1 MRAAK
6 GAPVISPPFDPA
18 ALDPSGL
25 GEHIAVPFEV
35 RRLPHARLLWLNERW
50 LIEAGM
56 APHDT
61 QARASFAAR
70 MLQDFAVT
78 SRVSDLPGTSA
89 CPHVLH
95 ADRYGGTGG
104 APHGGSGRC
113 GIKDGF
119 IAKGIGK
126 TPLVSEG
133 VDVLHKSGRMSVGE
147 AIRETVSAE
156 IANRELPWGAV
167 PTVAIIDAG
176 FDFPHGECAEPRR
189 AAIVIRP
196 AFIRPAH
203 FERSIFFGTGGYR
216 DSAQFQD
223 ALRVRD
229 ATRAAVAAPLTYPPL
244 LEMFR
249 RFAQQIGVARARRLW
264 QGRFLSS
271 NVSIDGALVD
281 FGSFRAVPNW
291 RRTIGLAGECFGAEA
306 EQLRHTFLSVAGFF
320 GKYAPQAL
328 AGLDPRPYLRELA
341 ALERASFLDA
351 CLAGLGAQA
360 ASDTAPAREL
370 VACLEAYY
378 VRQQA
383 ARTGVDVAGGCR
395 WIHDAFTGR
404 AAARPGTAHEQ
415 AAEAQLLAAI
425 RAAEASR
432 ELGGVSLRR
441 AAEFF
446 RPRALLTYDA
456 ADRRARRIERLAGR
470 SEAPRLVQQHIA
482 REIAFNLCR
491 SRFTPAPLLPL
502 RAAADVHT
510 AIMLCEDLRQSSRTF
525 WVEAAARDDQAYVL
539 GCRVPFADLGAVVSL
554 KPHLVGFE
562 VPAHRYA
569 AGRLAIGAARVPVDG
584 KFLAVE

>member
-1 MRAAK
+1 MI
-6 GAPVISPPFDPA
+6 PLDPA
-18 ALDPSGL
+18 ALDLLVL

-35 RRLPHARLLWLNERW
+35 RRLPNARLLWLNERW

-56 APHDT
+56 APNES

-70 MLQDFAVT
+70 MLRDFAVT

-89 CPHVLH
+89 CQHSLY

-104 APHGGSGRC
+104 ALHGGSGRC
-113 GIKDGF
+113 GSKDGF
-119 IAKGIGK
+119 IAKGVGK
-126 TPLVSEG
+126 TPLVAEE
-133 VDVLHKSGRMSVGE
+133 VDIYHKNGRMSVGE
-147 AIRETVSAE
+147 AIRETVNAE
-156 IANRELPWGAV
+156 IANHELPWGAV

-176 FDFPHGECAEPRR
+176 FDFPYGESAEARR
-189 AAIVIRP
+189 AAIVVRP
-196 AFIRPAH
+196 QFIRPAH

-216 DSAQFQD
+216 DSAQLRD

-229 ATRAAVAAPLTYPPL
+229 ATRAAVAVPMAYPSL

-291 RRTIGLAGECFGAEA
+291 RRTIGLAGECFGGEI
-306 EQLRHTFLSVAGFF
+306 EQLRSTFISVAGFF

-328 AGLDPRPYLRELA
+328 AGLDPRPYLRELV

-351 CLAGLGAQA
+351 CLAGFGAQTK
-360 ASDTAPAREL
+360 SDTAPAREL
-370 VACLEAYY
+370 VAGIEAYY
-378 VRQQA
+378 RCQQA
-383 ARTGVDVAGGCR
+383 ARTGVDVASDCR

-404 AAARPGTAHEQ
+404 AATRPGAAHEQ

-425 RAAEASR
+425 RAAEASQ
-432 ELGGVSLRR
+432 ELGDVSLRR

-456 ADRRARRIERLAGR
+456 ANRRARRIERLAGR
-470 SEAPRLVQQHIA
+470 SDAPQLVRQHIA
-482 REIAFNLCR
+482 REIDFNLDR
-491 SRFTPAPLLPL
+491 SRLTSAPLPRL
-502 RAAADVHT
+502 RAA
-510 AIMLCEDLRQSSRTF
+510 
-525 WVEAAARDDQAYVL
+525 
-539 GCRVPFADLGAVVSL
+539 G
-554 KPHLVGFE
+554 
-562 VPAHRYA
+562 
-569 AGRLAIGAARVPVDG
+569 
-584 KFLAVE
+584 

>member
-1 MRAAK
+1 MIPL
-6 GAPVISPPFDPA
+6 GPA
-18 ALDPSGL
+18 ALDPTTL

-50 LIEAGM
+50 LIEAGI

-61 QARASFAAR
+61 QARAEFTER
-70 MLQDFAVT
+70 MLRDFAVT

-89 CPHVLH
+89 CQHTLY
-95 ADRYGGTGG
+95 ADRYGGSGG
-104 APHGGSGRC
+104 ALHGGSGRC
-113 GIKDGF
+113 GSKDGF

-126 TPLVSEG
+126 TPLVAEG
-133 VDVLHKSGRMSVGE
+133 VDIYHKNGCMSVGE
-147 AIRETVSAE
+147 AIRETINAE

-176 FDFPHGECAEPRR
+176 FDFPFGESAEPRR
-189 AAIVIRP
+189 AAIVVRP
-196 AFIRPAH
+196 SFIRPAH
-203 FERSIFFGTGGYR
+203 FERSVFFGKGGYR

-229 ATRAAVAAPLTYPPL
+229 ATRAAVAAPMTYPSL
-244 LEMFR
+244 LEMFQ

-291 RRTIGLAGECFGAEA
+291 RRTIGVAGECFGAEI
-306 EQLRHTFLSVAGFF
+306 EQVRQTFLSVAGYF

-341 ALERASFLDA
+341 ALERASFLDT
-351 CLAGLGAQA
+351 CLAGFGAQTMSDSARAHELA
-360 ASDTAPAREL
+360 A
-370 VACLEAYY
+370 CIEAYY
-378 VRQQA
+378 RCQQA
-383 ARTGVDVAGGCR
+383 ARTGVDVADSCR

-404 AAARPGTAHEQ
+404 AAARPGAGHEQ
-415 AAEAQLLAAI
+415 AAEAKLVAAI

-432 ELGGVSLRR
+432 KLGGVSLRK

-456 ADRRARRIERLAGR
+456 SNRRARRIERLAGR
-470 SEAPRLVQQHIA
+470 SDAPQIVQQHIA
-482 REIAFNLCR
+482 REIAFN
-491 SRFTPAPLLPL
+491 T
-502 RAAADVHT
+502 
-510 AIMLCEDLRQSSRTF
+510 
-525 WVEAAARDDQAYVL
+525 
-539 GCRVPFADLGAVVSL
+539 
-554 KPHLVGFE
+554 
-562 VPAHRYA
+562 
-569 AGRLAIGAARVPVDG
+569 IGDARVPVG
-584 KFLAVE
+584 KQFLAVG